1 MTLGLTLP
9 SPAIASVAHVFLE
22 VATLPE
28 SGSCLRRIVLVLPRS
43 RYFAPPGTLLN
54 VSEKAIPELQAELAK
69 TWHYNLNLL
78 RLGITACRAG
88 KATKKEPNPP
98 VTCADQL
105 MFDLSNQHPE

>member
-9 SPAIASVAHVFLE
+9 SPAIASVVCVFFG
-22 VATLPE
+22 VPTCPE
-28 SGSCLRRIVLVLPRS
+28 SGSCVTHFLVLPRS